1 MQPLAIDPRILRT
14 LLGPEINVIPG
25 RALMAR
31 VVVADGGGRGSLTI
45 AGFLLEA
52 ELPKDVRT
60 GQDLRLIV
68 RDVTP
73 ERVLLSLS
81 DEHPA
86 APQPAAPTPPPPV
99 PVPLPGGGAVT
110 VTERDGGGAG
120 SRSPEAHRLTLRYE
134 APELGSIDLNF
145 QLDPA
150 GLRLAVTV
158 TPGASLELARAN
170 ADTLRQALA
179 DVLQRA
185 VAVTVTPRRQ
195 PVDLYA

>member
-31 VVVADGGGRGSLTI
+31 VVVADGGGRGSLSI

-52 ELPKDVRT
+52 ELPTDVRT

-73 ERVLLSLS
+73 GRVLLSLS
-81 DEHPA
+81 DEHQ
-86 APQPAAPTPPPPV
+86 APSQPTVPTPPPPV
-99 PVPLPGGGAVT
+99 PVPLPGGGAVS
-110 VTERDGGGAG
+110 VTERDAGGAG
-120 SRSPEAHRLTLRYE
+120 NRSPEAHSLTLRYE
-134 APELGSIDLNF
+134 APELGSVDLNF
-145 QLDPA
+145 QLDPGA
-150 GLRLAVTV
+150 LRLGVTV
-158 TPGASLELARAN
+158 APGASLELARAD

>member
-14 LLGPEINVIPG
+14 LLAPEINVIPG

-31 VVVADGGGRGSLTI
+31 VVVADGSGRGSLSI

-81 DEHPA
+81 DDHQAP
-86 APQPAAPTPPPPV
+86 PQPAVPTQPPPV
-99 PVPLPGGGAVT
+99 PVPLPGGGAVS
-110 VTERDGGGAG
+110 VTEREAGGTG
-120 SRSPEAHRLTLRYE
+120 SRSPETHTLTLRYE
-134 APELGSIDLNF
+134 APELGSVDLNF
-145 QLDPA
+145 QLDPGA
-150 GLRLAVTV
+150 LRLGVTV
-158 TPGASLELARAN
+158 APGASLEMARAD

-185 VAVTVTPRRQ
+185 VAVTVAPRRQ
-195 PVDLYA
+195 PLDLYA